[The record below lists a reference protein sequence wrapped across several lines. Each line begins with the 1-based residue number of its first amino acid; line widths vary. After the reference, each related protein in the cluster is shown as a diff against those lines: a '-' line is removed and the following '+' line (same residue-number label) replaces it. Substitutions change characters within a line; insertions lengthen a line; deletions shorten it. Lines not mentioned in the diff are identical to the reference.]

1 MKNANKAK
9 NAKKFLVIIA
19 VLVMAIAMVAC
30 DNDKDDD
37 DINKDQN
44 QSNQTQSNNSASS
57 TTFQGKTDNV
67 GDGEIAIR
75 QKGATE
81 EASGNATL
89 KPVSGENEIEIEITP
104 TNVNA
109 ANETYIYVDGN
120 LVEKEELDD
129 PAGEDLDLEG
139 QAITAGEHK
148 IQFVQYENNDP
159 TKAVT
164 FYREAKYTVEG

>member
-1 MKNANKAK
+1 MKNVK
-9 NAKKFLVIIA
+9 NAKRFLVIIA

-37 DINKDQN
+37 QDAKTDQN
-44 QSNQTQSNNSASS
+44 QTNQTQSNNSTNSN
-57 TTFQGKTDNV
+57 TYQGKTDNV

-81 EASGNATL
+81 EASGTVTL
-89 KPVSGENEIEIEITP
+89 KPVAGENEIEIEIIP

-109 ANETYIYVDGN
+109 TNETYIYVDGN
-120 LVEKEELDD
+120 LVEKEELDE
-129 PAGEDLDLEG
+129 PAGEDMDLEG
-139 QAITAGEHK
+139 KAITAGEHK

-164 FYREAKYTVEG
+164 FYREAKYNVEG